1 MVPATALLLL
11 LPAMEEPM
19 LVGVA
24 GTDVAG
30 CVCVWKR
37 LFRRVGLCVQC
48 SFLMTLDWDGMTRMV
63 DRRAPEHRSR
73 WELEFKKMRFTQVT

>member
-1 MVPATALLLL
+1 MVPATALPLL

-30 CVCVWKR
+30 CVCV
-37 LFRRVGLCVQC
+37 FG
-48 SFLMTLDWDGMTRMV
+48 SAFSG
-63 DRRAPEHRSR
+63 
-73 WELEFKKMRFTQVT
+73 ELVYVYSVAF